1 MSEINEFSGKVAIV
15 TGAASGIGEA
25 IALSLLNAGA
35 QVIAVDI
42 DAIGNTLKGNAERPW
57 KRRFDVAHESSWKAL
72 FEELRTGPGRLDML
86 VNVAGVLEAG
96 SLEAI
101 SAASLMRMLEVNTQ
115 GAFIGCREAIGLMKQ
130 GSHPASIVN
139 IASANAVKAQSWTCG
154 YAASKAAVASLT
166 KTTALHCAESG
177 YNIRVNAIL
186 PGIVLTPMVQR
197 LIDAAP
203 DKAAAIENLKSYH
216 PVKRLLDPSEIA
228 SVTLFLGSSAA
239 SGITGSLIPVDL
251 GMTAF

>member
-1 MSEINEFSGKVAIV
+1 MSEYSGKVAIV

-35 QVIAVDI
+35 RVIAVDI
-42 DAIGNTLKGNAERPW
+42 EAIGDTLKGDAEHLW
-57 KRRFDVAHESSWKAL
+57 KRRFDVAHESSWKSL
-72 FEELRTGPGRLDML
+72 FEELRAGPGRLDML

-115 GAFIGCREAIGLMKQ
+115 GAFISCREAIGLMKQ
-130 GSHPASIVN
+130 GSHPASIIN

-203 DKAAAIENLKSYH
+203 DQQAAIENLKSYH
-216 PVKRLLDPSEIA
+216 PVKRLLDPAEIA

-239 SGITGSLIPVDL
+239 SGITGALVPVDL